1 MRWHANMQSVIN
13 CASSQVPLLFPPCTG
28 LGQIRALDSM
38 IKKLKQNRLN
48 CQVAIDE
55 DEEVRLPSHASI
67 HPACGWSLCTCVA

>member
-1 MRWHANMQSVIN
+1 MRQLYQLTS
-13 CASSQVPLLFPPCTG
+13 PLPFPPCTG

-55 DEEVRLPSHASI
+55 DEEVRLPCCSVHECCA
-67 HPACGWSLCTCVA
+67 LV